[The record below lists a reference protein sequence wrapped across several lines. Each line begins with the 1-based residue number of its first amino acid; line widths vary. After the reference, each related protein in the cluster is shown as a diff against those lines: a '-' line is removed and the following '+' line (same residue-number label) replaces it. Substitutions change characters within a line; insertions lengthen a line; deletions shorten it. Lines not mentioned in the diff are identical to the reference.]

1 MPNNLLTKLYLIF
14 ITIST
19 YPQLALANSLL
30 ETGAWEMH
38 TTITMQDPKTGKDR
52 TVNDSK
58 SKHCF
63 SPEYITQNPY
73 LSPNIDKAKMEQKQA
88 ACSISDATQTT
99 KSAAWKMS
107 CKTLDGHVVNVTI
120 NNTVS
125 ARQVQSNAEQ
135 EVKKDG
141 KSVFAKI
148 NVTAKHVGECT
159 SNMPKL

>member
-1 MPNNLLTKLYLIF
+1 MLNNTLTKLSIIF
-14 ITIST
+14 IAFTASS
-19 YPQLALANSLL
+19 QSALANSVL
-30 ETGAWEMH
+30 EVGAWEMH

-63 SPEYITQNPY
+63 SPEYVAQNPY
-73 LSPNIDKAKMEQKQA
+73 LNPNIDKAKMEQKQST
-88 ACSISDATQTT
+88 CSITDATQITN
-99 KSAAWKMS
+99 SAAWKMS
-107 CKTLDGHVVNVTI
+107 CKTLDGHSVNVTI

-148 NVTAKHVGECT
+148 NVTAKHIGECT